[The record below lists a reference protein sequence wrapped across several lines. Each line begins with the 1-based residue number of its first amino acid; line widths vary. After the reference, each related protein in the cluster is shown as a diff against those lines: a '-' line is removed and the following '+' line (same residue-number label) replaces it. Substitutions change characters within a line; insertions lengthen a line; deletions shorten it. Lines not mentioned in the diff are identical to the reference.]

1 MKNHSFCTK
10 ENIQVKYFGI
20 CTALL
25 SEEKTFPSVE
35 NVLRRRALG
44 RIKHLEQGV
53 FYGVWGGGAEGASV
67 RTCQSEKNTKGHN
80 ATGKLD
86 LTALAR

>member
-53 FYGVWGGGAEGASV
+53 FYGVWGGEGGGGGGICTDLPV
-67 RTCQSEKNTKGHN
+67 GKKHKRTQRD
-80 ATGKLD
+80 GK
-86 LTALAR
+86 T

>member
-53 FYGVWGGGAEGASV
+53 FYGVWGGGGGGGGRRGHLYGPAS
-67 RTCQSEKNTKGHN
+67 RKKTQKDTTRREN
-80 ATGKLD
+80 
-86 LTALAR
+86 LT

>member
-53 FYGVWGGGAEGASV
+53 FYGVWGGGGGGAGGNVEASIWIV
-67 RTCQSEKNTKGHN
+67 GRGGGE
-80 ATGKLD
+80 L
-86 LTALAR
+86 